1 VAGLLIGFVL
11 ARLIAKYTTEMQMP
25 GVLPLFAS
33 AVVILA
39 AAVIASALPAARAS
53 RVNAVQALRS
63 E

>member
-1 VAGLLIGFVL
+1 
-11 ARLIAKYTTEMQMP
+11 MQMP
-25 GVLPLFAS
+25 GLLPLVVS

-53 RVNAVQALRS
+53 RINAVQALRT